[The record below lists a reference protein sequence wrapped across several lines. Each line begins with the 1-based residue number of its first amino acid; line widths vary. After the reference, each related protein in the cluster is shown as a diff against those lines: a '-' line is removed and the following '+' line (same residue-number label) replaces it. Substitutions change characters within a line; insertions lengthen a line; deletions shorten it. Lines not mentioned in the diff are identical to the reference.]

1 MLSYKTKSANSE
13 SFTPEWFIIDAENQ
27 VTGRLA
33 SKIAMIVR
41 GKHKPHFTPHV
52 NTGDKVV
59 VINAGK
65 IRFTGKKMTD
75 KEYITFT
82 GYPGGQ
88 RITTPER
95 LLAKKPEEVIRQAVR
110 G

>member
-1 MLSYKTKSANSE
+1 MDSLSFKTKSANKQ
-13 SFTPEWFIIDAENQ
+13 TVTQQWFIIDAENQ
-27 VTGRLA
+27 ITGRLA
-33 SKIAMIVR
+33 SKIAMLVR
-41 GKHKPHFTPHV
+41 GKHKADFTPHV
-52 NTGDKVV
+52 NTGDKVI
-59 VINAGK
+59 VINAEK

-95 LLAKKPEEVIRQAVR
+95 LLAKKPE
-110 G
+110 